1 LPYHNFVSGWT
12 AKKAAVLGA
21 VLGGISVA
29 FFLATAAAMS
39 WQRGR
44 GERDWG
50 MLIGVAFGVSFMCS
64 GVAAFLSFLISLS
77 LIAYERFFGLRQVL
91 RATATVAPEPSR
103 RTVRHPAIITFAG
116 WTALIV
122 SAKFGTAAVFLVG
135 IPAVLVASAVAGGAR
150 SPTKIP
156 LRDAILY
163 LGISIAIVVG
173 VLAYAMYR
181 H

>member
-1 LPYHNFVSGWT
+1 MGKDIGCRKLLLQTLCCLVGIR
-12 AKKAAVLGA
+12 AK
-21 VLGGISVA
+21 
-29 FFLATAAAMS
+29 
-39 WQRGR
+39 RGDVDKSCNSR
-44 GERDWG
+44 VDT
-50 MLIGVAFGVSFMCS
+50 GVAFGVSFMCS